1 MFALSPA
8 ETIAVLTA
16 AFLSGALFGRVIW
29 RRRAYDARVRTV
41 TDAARRAAE
50 ERFRLVQDAS
60 PDGFALFRSVHGAAG
75 TIVDFEFAYLNPA
88 SERITGRAP
97 ESLVGRRLT
106 EETPSLAPP
115 HLLAAYAAVAVTGKP
130 YRLEHQLPTQAEAR
144 WVAFTA
150 VQIDDGVA
158 VSFTDVTARKQGES
172 LLAASNAELEH
183 RVAQRTAELQ
193 EARERYRLL
202 AEHASDMIST
212 HATDGTFLYA
222 APALE
227 SLLGA
232 TTAELHGRSPKEFAF
247 PDDAPLLGEMLQ
259 RSSETSGAALVTW
272 RCRRIDG
279 SYVWLETSL
288 RAVRDAKTSQ
298 ALWYVSASRDVT
310 ARKRIED
317 ALRESERRLR
327 ATLEAAHLVA
337 VALDTE
343 GMVTFCN
350 DAMCTLAGWTRNALI
365 GRSWF
370 DVCIPALEGDAA
382 RAAFREQIARAE
394 VPTRGESEIVCR
406 DGKRRL
412 IEWDNSV
419 LRDLAGTVVGT
430 VSLGVDVTEKRQE
443 ETALQL
449 LQSVTVAASAA
460 EDIDAAVAVT
470 LQSIC
475 EATRWSYGE
484 LWLPDADRTRL
495 FRHGVWYSTPGLEVK
510 GGGLAVRSEELSIS
524 ADEGLPGRA
533 WKSGRLVWVPD
544 LNEQTDAIHEPQAAD
559 SRFHAAAAV
568 PVRSGREVVGVLC
581 FFLEQA
587 QRSDARAAEVVA
599 AVANQLGSLVLRK
612 RAETELRESEARLR
626 AVVRSMNE
634 GLVITD
640 LDDRIQFV
648 NERLVELTGC
658 GERELLGRA
667 SSEIFAPFDEMQGAD
682 RLARRRR
689 GQSDRYEVRHAREG
703 RSAVWLE
710 ISGGPLANADGEVV
724 GTLGTV
730 TDVSERKRYE
740 EAILRARDAAEAA
753 SRAKSGFLSRMS
765 HELRTPLNSV
775 IGFARV
781 LRKNAGGRFVA
792 EDLTYLDRIRANG
805 EHLLDIVND
814 LLDVAKIEAGRV
826 AVEVG
831 RVRLDELVRGIVE
844 QLEGQPRGAG
854 VELRA
859 EVPAEPVAMETDATL
874 LRQVLINLAGNALRF
889 THAGHV
895 VVRLHVD
902 PATRAPIRIDVA
914 DTGIGIP
921 SDRQRAIFE
930 PFEQADSTTSRA
942 YGGTGLGLSI
952 ARSLCDALGYALSL
966 ESTPGQGST
975 FTVHL
980 DGAGARRRT
989 GAAA

>member
-1 MFALSPA
+1 MFVLSPA
-8 ETIAVLTA
+8 ETLAVLTA

-29 RRRAYDARVRTV
+29 RRRAY
-41 TDAARRAAE
+41 
-50 ERFRLVQDAS
+50 
-60 PDGFALFRSVHGAAG
+60 
-75 TIVDFEFAYLNPA
+75 
-88 SERITGRAP
+88 
-97 ESLVGRRLT
+97 ESM
-106 EETPSLAPP
+106 
-115 HLLAAYAAVAVTGKP
+115 
-130 YRLEHQLPTQAEAR
+130 
-144 WVAFTA
+144 
-150 VQIDDGVA
+150 
-158 VSFTDVTARKQGES
+158 
-172 LLAASNAELEH
+172 LAASNAELEH
-183 RVAQRTAELQ
+183 RVAERTAEVQ

-202 AEHASDMIST
+202 AEHASDMI
-212 HATDGTFLYA
+212 ATLAPDGAFLYA

-227 SLLGA
+227 ALLGA
-232 TTAELHGRSPKEFAF
+232 PTSELLGRSPGEFAL
-247 PDDAPLLGEMLQ
+247 PEDASLLLEAQQ
-259 RSSETSGAALVTW
+259 RSAGITSAALVTW
-272 RCRRIDG
+272 RCRRGDG
-279 SYVWLETSL
+279 SYMWLETSI

-298 ALWYVSASRDVT
+298 PIWYVSASRDVT

-337 VALDTE
+337 VALDTQ
-343 GMVTFCN
+343 GVITFCN
-350 DAMCTLAGWTRNALI
+350 DALCTLAGWTRNALI
-365 GRSWF
+365 GRNWF
-370 DVCIPALEGDAA
+370 DVLVPDSGTA
-382 RAAFREQIARAE
+382 RDTFREQMARGE
-394 VPTRGESEIVCR
+394 VPTRLENEILCR
-406 DGKRRL
+406 DGARRL

-419 LRDLAGTVVGT
+419 LRDLSGTVVGT

-470 LQSIC
+470 LESIC
-475 EATRWSYGE
+475 EAMGWSYGE
-484 LWLPDADRTRL
+484 VWLPDTEKTRL
-495 FRHGVWYSTPGLEVK
+495 TRHEVSYAAA
-510 GGGLAVRSEELSIS
+510 GADASALRARSRDLALTGADDDTLAVCAWRSGEL
-524 ADEGLPGRA
+524 A
-533 WKSGRLVWVPD
+533 WVPD
-544 LNEQTDAIHEPQAAD
+544 LAVNANRLSQPEAGAANLA
-559 SRFHAAAAV
+559 AAAAV

-581 FFLEQA
+581 FFLAQA
-587 QRSDARAAEVVA
+587 RRSDARAAEVVA

-612 RAETELRESEARLR
+612 RAETELRESETRLR
-626 AVVRSMNE
+626 AIVRSMHE

-640 LDDRIQFV
+640 LDDRIQYV
-648 NERLVELTGC
+648 NERLLQLTGC
-658 GERELLGRA
+658 AEHELLGRA
-667 SSEIFAPFDEMQGAD
+667 SSEVLATTDAARNAE

-689 GQSDRYEVRHAREG
+689 GQSDRYELRYVRTGEG
-703 RSAVWLE
+703 AVWLE
-710 ISGGPLANADGEVV
+710 ISGGPLANADGEIV

-781 LRKNAGGRFVA
+781 LRKNAGGRFSA
-792 EDLTYLDRIRANG
+792 DDLTYLDRIRANG

-826 AVEVG
+826 SVDVG
-831 RVRLDELVRGIVE
+831 RVRLDDLVRGIVE
-844 QLEGQPRGAG
+844 QLEGQPRGPG
-854 VELRA
+854 VELLA
-859 EVPAEPVAMETDATL
+859 EVPDEPVILETDATL

-895 VVRLHVD
+895 AVRLHLD
-902 PATRAPIRIDVA
+902 PSTRTATRIDVA

-921 SDRQRAIFE
+921 ADRQRAIFE

-952 ARSLCDALGYALSL
+952 ARSLCDALGYALTL
-966 ESTPGQGST
+966 DSTPGEGST
-975 FTVHL
+975 FSVHL